1 MNLAGTEHSIRING
15 TITANLDFTN
25 EVTAHIDTLR
35 DLKFQV
41 LETSFDVIVG
51 RPDILKYQIGDR
63 IPRFFGATPRSGQV
77 LGAVVPASMAFG
89 MCGTCPCRD
98 ATKLVTPVTCM
109 PLGSLCN
116 PCDLVDGLLNTHIDT
131 MHAAQST
138 SDYRT
143 RQQQTNVLAS
153 IVVPKSQFLDPI
165 DDSDYIEWK
174 EDPYS
179 ATASSDGSPEALLN
193 LISYGGSPELQ
204 GRLRTL
210 CHEFVDIFCE
220 TVRPEPAQVPPMKLT
235 VNAAE

>member
-1 MNLAGTEHSIRING
+1 MSCVIDIFFFKQKTAYGIR
-15 TITANLDFTN
+15 LSLVRS
-25 EVTAHIDTLR
+25 EMCMR
-35 DLKFQV
+35 
-41 LETSFDVIVG
+41 G
-51 RPDILKYQIGDR
+51 R
-63 IPRFFGATPRSGQV
+63 V

-98 ATKLVTPVTCM
+98 TTKLVTPVTCM

-179 ATASSDGSPEALLN
+179 ACRLDPCPSP
-193 LISYGGSPELQ
+193 
-204 GRLRTL
+204 R
-210 CHEFVDIFCE
+210 D
-220 TVRPEPAQVPPMKLT
+220 
-235 VNAAE
+235 